1 MLFAKDDEINL
12 TQKASLNVIAA
23 LLDYAVRVAVS
34 FIITPFLVQGLG
46 STVYGIWKILQR
58 SVGILTFSDGKP
70 TQALKWLVANRQA
83 NSDDELK
90 RREVGSALLFWLVF
104 IPILIPISGVFVWLS
119 PDIANADAHMAN
131 AVRLA
136 ASILVFAV
144 LLSGLTGLAQ
154 AVLGGSNLGYKRMGV
169 IASLNIVQGI
179 LMAAAVYWGLGLVG
193 LAFTRLI
200 ILIMGGILFWNIAKK
215 AVAWFGISRPLWHE
229 IRSYFGLNLFYFLW
243 NLLNRGM
250 TSIDVVIIGFF
261 LSPAI
266 VTTYTLTAYSSQFL
280 NGITLVTIGAI
291 MPGLGGI
298 VGNKNHQEVL
308 NLRSEIVSYIWLLI
322 TAIGSTILLWNR
334 SFMYLWVGK
343 IHYAGAFINFLIVLL
358 IAQWMIILNDARIVD
373 LTLQLRRKVL
383 LGAISLL
390 VALGS
395 AVILVP
401 RLGLSGLCLSLLA
414 GRFILSISYPAM
426 IGTLFGSTLKHQIV
440 RSVKPLLI
448 TLILFSVS
456 AWLSTRILFDQWQW
470 LILAVVFTCLFLA
483 IFLFYIGLSEQ
494 QRHSFYRRTKNIL
507 SNAR

>member
-179 LMAAAVYWGLGLVG
+179 LMAAAVYWGVGLVG
-193 LAFTRLI
+193 LA
-200 ILIMGGILFWNIAKK
+200 
-215 AVAWFGISRPLWHE
+215 S
-229 IRSYFGLNLFYFLW
+229 
-243 NLLNRGM
+243 
-250 TSIDVVIIGFF
+250 
-261 LSPAI
+261 
-266 VTTYTLTAYSSQFL
+266 
-280 NGITLVTIGAI
+280 
-291 MPGLGGI
+291 LG
-298 VGNKNHQEVL
+298 
-308 NLRSEIVSYIWLLI
+308 
-322 TAIGSTILLWNR
+322 
-334 SFMYLWVGK
+334 
-343 IHYAGAFINFLIVLL
+343 
-358 IAQWMIILNDARIVD
+358 
-373 LTLQLRRKVL
+373 
-383 LGAISLL
+383 
-390 VALGS
+390 
-395 AVILVP
+395 
-401 RLGLSGLCLSLLA
+401 
-414 GRFILSISYPAM
+414 
-426 IGTLFGSTLKHQIV
+426 
-440 RSVKPLLI
+440 
-448 TLILFSVS
+448 
-456 AWLSTRILFDQWQW
+456 
-470 LILAVVFTCLFLA
+470 
-483 IFLFYIGLSEQ
+483 
-494 QRHSFYRRTKNIL
+494 
-507 SNAR
+507 